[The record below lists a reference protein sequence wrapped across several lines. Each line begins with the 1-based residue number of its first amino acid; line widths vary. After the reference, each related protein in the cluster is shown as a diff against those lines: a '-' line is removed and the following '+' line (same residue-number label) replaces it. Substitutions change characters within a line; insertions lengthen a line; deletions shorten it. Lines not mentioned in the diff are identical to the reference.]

1 MCLSFICTISL
12 AVICSCQD
20 TFTLH
25 ASKTSH
31 PTLAVVCS
39 CQDTFTLHASKTSHP
54 ALAVVCLPRCIYIAC
69 QQNKPSN
76 TFSKFYCVLWSTMH
90 KIKVCLQS
98 NKLSMVTEKSF
109 NREAVL
115 RTRNDIRTFV
125 IGIMV
130 PLLSL
135 LPKLKRWDNPLV
147 PFEWM
152 MMWGFMSSD
161 VGLTYWGQTVIVN
174 GIWVEARVGALCTG
188 KMFRNAGVLKCC
200 CCNCWFP
207 HSILCSTLTVV

>member
-39 CQDTFTLHASKTSHP
+39 CQDAFTLHASKTSHP
-54 ALAVVCLPRCIYIAC
+54 TLL
-69 QQNKPSN
+69 QS
-76 TFSKFYCVLWSTMH
+76 YCVLWSTMH

-125 IGIMV
+125 IGIGV

-161 VGLTYWGQTVIVN
+161 VRLTYWGQTVIVN
-174 GIWVEARVGALCTG
+174 RIWVEARVGALCTG